1 MNIPRGPSVNLSP
14 ESRRKLG
21 KLWMRLQQ
29 VPADTTSRPLI
40 GAQDNSDNNGGGSR
54 GNLLGDVIG
63 SLAATV
69 VQKLQ
74 GYAIA
79 RTPPA
84 AGQALVWD
92 AVGEAWTPGAPG
104 SPTGQVIDFSTL
116 VNEALTGSGASAT
129 ASSTMVRGT
138 FTYSPSLA
146 IDNDDGTWHNTETGA
161 FPAPAA
167 SMLGQWLRVD
177 LGSAKTITYYRWY
190 GAGGREWKLQSS
202 VLGDG
207 SDWIDRHTGTASG
220 LATVDTGP
228 IDLGGPVTA
237 RYWRYL
243 VTLAPLASGLNTYK
257 PLTTYTLALYSGVP
271 LLQAPGHLIQDEGT
285 PALQRASLNFVGQG
299 VTVTDDGAGQRTT
312 VTIPGPDV
320 YATDVELAAAVALL
334 IARGLIDAK
343 GDLIVG
349 TAADTPSRLP
359 VGMDGQV
366 LTADAASPAGV
377 KWAGSTGSGIR
388 YEPLTNGNPAAPE
401 LVFDATGDVIMVPVA

>member
-1 MNIPRGPSVNLSP
+1 MNGPSVTLSP
-14 ESRRKLG
+14 EHRRKLG

-40 GAQDNSDNNGGGSR
+40 GAQDNADNTGGGSG

-69 VQKLQ
+69 VQKIQ
-74 GYAIA
+74 GYAVA

-92 AVGEAWTPGAPG
+92 AIGETWTPGAPG
-104 SPTGQVIDFSTL
+104 SPTGQVVDFTPL

-138 FTYSPSLA
+138 FSYSPSLA
-146 IDNDDGTWHNTETGA
+146 IDNDDGTWFNSETGA
-161 FPAPAA
+161 FPTPPV
-167 SMLGQWLRVD
+167 SMVGQWLRVD

-190 GAGGREWKLQSS
+190 GAGPREWKLQSS
-202 VLGDG
+202 TDG
-207 SDWIDRHTGTASG
+207 TTWTDRHTGTGSG
-220 LATVDTGP
+220 VSTQDTGYV
-228 IDLGGPVTA
+228 DLGGPVTA

-243 VTLAPLASGLNTYK
+243 VTLGPLATTLNTYK
-257 PLTTYTLALYSGVP
+257 PLTTYTLALYSGAP
-271 LLQAPGHLIQDEGT
+271 LIQAPGHMIQDEGT
-285 PALQRASLNFVGQG
+285 SALQRPSLNFVGLG
-299 VTVTDDGAGQRTT
+299 VTVSDDAAGERTT
-312 VTIPGPDV
+312 VTIPGTDV
-320 YATDVELAAAVALL
+320 YATDAELATAVALL

-349 TAADTPSRLP
+349 TADDTPARLA
-359 VGMDGQV
+359 VGTDGQV
-366 LTADAASPAGV
+366 LTADATQ
-377 KWAGSTGSGIR
+377 STGVAWADPTGATGGLR

-401 LVFDATGDVIMVPVA
+401 LVFDATGDVIMVPVP